1 MKQFIII
8 TFLAAILAVSFPLT
22 SGAQVKA
29 KLNLPESKVWVR
41 GTSSLHDW
49 EVVFEKYDVEFAVRH
64 PDNGTMSISNVKA
77 VFAGASVTSES
88 TIMTGKARDAL
99 MIREHPEILFTS
111 EGAENVIIN
120 DGKISG
126 NLKGKLSL
134 RGISKAIDLSFSGN
148 ITSDRIHI
156 SGSEE
161 VNMADYGIKPPTALL
176 GTLKT
181 GEKVTVELQL
191 SFLIPGGAI
200 TGSN

>member
-1 MKQFIII
+1 MRQILII
-8 TFLAAILAVSFPLT
+8 TCLAAVLAGAFPIT

-29 KLNLPESKVWVR
+29 KLILSESKVWAR

-49 EVVFEKYDVEFAVRH
+49 EVAFEKYDVEFAVRNT
-64 PDNGTMSISNVKA
+64 DNGKMSISNVKA
-77 VFAGASVTSES
+77 VFAGASVTSDN

-99 MIREHPEILFTS
+99 MIREHPEIIFSS

-126 NLKGKLSL
+126 NLKGILSL
-134 RGISKAIDLSFSGN
+134 RGISKSIDISFSGSIN
-148 ITSDRIHI
+148 SDTILI

-161 VNMADYGIKPPTALL
+161 LNMSDYGIKPPTALL
-176 GTLKT
+176 GTIKT

-191 SFLIPGGAI
+191 SFLFPGVETA
-200 TGSN
+200 SY

>member
-1 MKQFIII
+1 MRQFIII
-8 TFLAAILAVSFPLT
+8 TFLTAILAVSFPLT
-22 SGAQVKA
+22 SGAQVKV
-29 KLNLPESKVWVR
+29 KLNLPESKVWVS

-64 PDNGTMSISNVKA
+64 ADNGKMSISNVNA
-77 VFAGASVTSES
+77 VFAGASVTSEN

-99 MIREHPEILFTS
+99 MVREHPEILFS
-111 EGAENVIIN
+111 SDGVENVIIN

-134 RGISKAIDLSFSGN
+134 RGISKAIDISFSGN

-191 SFLIPGGAI
+191 CFLIPGENTA
-200 TGSN
+200 SN